1 MAELAREIIADNG
14 LADTITVLAK
24 SSFQIDPQTDFP
36 AGLRPNLIVAEIFD
50 ATVIG
55 EGALASFAHART
67 RLAAEGARI
76 IPARARLYGALIES
90 AMLWREGAAGHAGG
104 FDLLRTNQYRAHR
117 KDVGEGKKL

>member
-1 MAELAREIIADNG
+1 MIRRPPRSTRTDTLFPYTTLCRSAGARHVIACESNPAMAELAREIIADNS

-55 EGALASFAHART
+55 EGALASRSEEHT
-67 RLAAEGARI
+67 SELQSLMRI
-76 IPARARLYGALIES
+76 SYAVFCL
-90 AMLWREGAAGHAGG
+90 
-104 FDLLRTNQYRAHR
+104 Q
-117 KDVGEGKKL
+117 KKT

>member
-1 MAELAREIIADNG
+1 MAELAREIIADNS

-55 EGALASFAHART
+55 EGALASFAPART
-67 RLAAEGARI
+67 RLVAAGARKCVVWGKRVYVRV
-76 IPARARLYGALIES
+76 AR
-90 AMLWREGAAGHAGG
+90 GG
-104 FDLLRTNQYRAHR
+104 RRHCQKTNTTLQ
-117 KDVGEGKKL
+117 

>member
-1 MAELAREIIADNG
+1 MIRRPPRSTRTDTLFPYTTLCRSAGARHVIACESNPAMAELAREIIADNS

-55 EGALASFAHART
+55 EGALASFAHAR
-67 RLAAEGARI
+67 
-76 IPARARLYGALIES
+76 P
-90 AMLWREGAAGHAGG
+90 
-104 FDLLRTNQYRAHR
+104 DR
-117 KDVGEGKKL
+117 KNVE